1 MSDATLNNP
10 TPQFGTAEYAGSPS
24 TDHCQ
29 YCHQPVPG
37 TYYRIND
44 SMACA
49 ACAEKA
55 RGELARDTH
64 SAYVRGLL
72 FGIGAAILGL
82 IIYATFEIVTGIIIG
97 YISLAVG
104 WLVGT
109 AMIKGSRGVGGKR
122 YQITAALLTY
132 AAVSMA
138 AVPVWI
144 HYANEHKGAEQ
155 QKLTE
160 KQKIAAEQRQLESE
174 FGQQHQTFDHGSTSP
189 GSTAA
194 PPAEPPAQA
203 GQKPN
208 LFAALA
214 QIFALGIASPFV
226 EVWEGGPSFQWI
238 IGLVILAV
246 GIRIAWRLTAARPL
260 AVFGPF
266 SNSAPPAP

>member
-122 YQITAALLTY
+122 YQITASLLTY

-144 HYANEHKGAEQ
+144 HYANEHKQADQ

-174 FGQQHQTFDHGSTSP
+174 FGQQHQTLDHGSTSQERP
-189 GSTAA
+189 PLRPPKRDRDQTSPPHLRRYSPWVSPRHLLKSGKAA
-194 PPAEPPAQA
+194 RV
-203 GQKPN
+203 
-208 LFAALA
+208 LA
-214 QIFALGIASPFV
+214 
-226 EVWEGGPSFQWI
+226 GPS
-238 IGLVILAV
+238 A
-246 GIRIAWRLTAARPL
+246 
-260 AVFGPF
+260 
-266 SNSAPPAP
+266 S